1 MPRIEPGTLGE
12 KQEYR
17 PPLTAVLRIIFLH
30 VAHFIFLFQAQ
41 FSNLQPAVGQLG
53 QRGVLLEVGL
63 RVHAVAGR
71 EGLEQPP
78 EVHRH
83 LDESNSFCLEEEVC
97 DNRRPS
103 VSHLEKNSLKFS
115 VVVVFD
121 LESTKRTLTVEM
133 L

>member
-1 MPRIEPGTLGE
+1 ML
-12 KQEYR
+12 Y
-17 PPLTAVLRIIFLH
+17 IFY
-30 VAHFIFLFQAQ
+30 FLFQAQ
-41 FSNLQPAVGQLG
+41 FSKLQPGVGQLG
-53 QRGVLLEVGL
+53 QRGLLLEVGL

-71 EGLEQPP
+71 EGLEQPT
-78 EVHRH
+78 EVHHRQ
-83 LDESNSFCLEEEVC
+83 LDESNSSCLEEVVC

-121 LESTKRTLTVEM
+121 WESNKRTLPVEM